1 MKLFLILLLISICVY
16 SIYELFKDDL
26 NAKKK
31 MIQSLPEYAINS
43 NAFKTFSEKC
53 SNIPREYLEMANVLT
68 NRQIHNKTLLMFD
81 VMSKLK
87 PNV

>member
-1 MKLFLILLLISICVY
+1 MKLFIILLLISICVY

-31 MIQSLPEYAINS
+31 MLQLLPEYARNS
-43 NAFKTFSEKC
+43 DAFKTFSKKC

-68 NRQIHNKTLLMFD
+68 NYRIYNKSLLMFD
-81 VMSKLK
+81 VMSTLK
-87 PNV
+87 PTV